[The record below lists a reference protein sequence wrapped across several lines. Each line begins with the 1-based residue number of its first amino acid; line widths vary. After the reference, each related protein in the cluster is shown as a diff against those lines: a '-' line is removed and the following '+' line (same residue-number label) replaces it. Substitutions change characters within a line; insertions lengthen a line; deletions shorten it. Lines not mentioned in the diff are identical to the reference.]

1 MCGDSSGGRLGIPFC
16 GKVCSPR
23 QIPGLSQFVIKNVA
37 VHSGGKHAIALSFD
51 GKVSNFLLF
60 AIKVIKDE
68 NIINDNYSIKN

>member
-51 GKVSNFLLF
+51 GKVSHFLLF
-60 AIKVIKDE
+60 DIKIIKDW
-68 NIINDNYSIKN
+68 KNN